1 MRLIETMRE
10 NVVIREQH
18 NRTQRAVKC
27 HLTDPVDRRLARMI
41 ARSMQIPGR
50 HGFEVLF
57 REFMQRG
64 YEAACRLPKTAE
76 GTVADV
82 VEGL

>member
-1 MRLIETMRE
+1 MNETIP
-10 NVVIREQH
+10 IRD
-18 NRTQRAVKC
+18 RRRAG
-27 HLTDPVDRRLARMI
+27 HLTDPVDRRLSRLI

-64 YEAACRLPKTAE
+64 YEAVKRLPKGE
-76 GTVADV
+76 PR
-82 VEGL
+82 